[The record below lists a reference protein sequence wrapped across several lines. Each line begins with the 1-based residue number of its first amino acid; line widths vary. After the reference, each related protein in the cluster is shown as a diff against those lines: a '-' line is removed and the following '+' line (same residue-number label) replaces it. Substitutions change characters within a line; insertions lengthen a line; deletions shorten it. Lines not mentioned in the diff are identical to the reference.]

1 MLAVKAAE
9 EYAYVV
15 RDVRRIVLVGG
26 LMVGLMAVLF
36 VLIDVAHV
44 VTIG

>member
-1 MLAVKAAE
+1 
-9 EYAYVV
+9 
-15 RDVRRIVLVGG
+15 VRRILVVGG
-26 LMVGLMAVLF
+26 AMAAALVVLY